1 MVTYTEVKTTGPI
14 EWARLF
20 EGNRDMEGYQGAYAA
35 CDGAYTVSQ
44 ILSKE
49 EFTKL
54 QTAGTTK
61 KPVQKR
67 LMDGELVIKF
77 ERKHTVT
84 KKDGTVVSQAGGAP
98 VVTDAEGNAWTDE
111 HGLIGNGSLAEVT
124 NLITSFKG
132 QDGMMW
138 ARTSLVSVKI
148 IEHVKYE
155 KDAEVAA

>member
-1 MVTYTEVKTTGPI
+1 MAYTEVKTTGPI

>member
-1 MVTYTEVKTTGPI
+1 MAYTEVKTTGPI

-44 ILSKE
+44 VLSKG
-49 EFTKL
+49 EFSKL
-54 QTAGTTK
+54 QEAGTSK

-84 KKDGTVVSQAGGAP
+84 SKDGTVVAQAGGAP

-111 HGLIGNGSLAEVT
+111 HGLIGNGSVAEVS
-124 NLITSFKG
+124 NLISTFKG
-132 QDGMMW
+132 QDGKMY

>member
-1 MVTYTEVKTTGPI
+1 MAYTEVKTTGPI

-111 HGLIGNGSLAEVT
+111 HGLIGNGSLAEVS
-124 NLITSFKG
+124 NLISTFKG
-132 QDGMMW
+132 QDGKMY

>member
-1 MVTYTEVKTTGPI
+1 MAYTEVKTTGPI

-111 HGLIGNGSLAEVT
+111 HGLIGNG
-124 NLITSFKG
+124 
-132 QDGMMW
+132 
-138 ARTSLVSVKI
+138 
-148 IEHVKYE
+148 
-155 KDAEVAA
+155 

>member
-1 MVTYTEVKTTGPI
+1 MVPI
-14 EWARLF
+14 VA
-20 EGNRDMEGYQGAYAA
+20 
-35 CDGAYTVSQ
+35 
-44 ILSKE
+44 
-49 EFTKL
+49 
-54 QTAGTTK
+54 
-61 KPVQKR
+61 
-67 LMDGELVIKF
+67 
-77 ERKHTVT
+77 
-84 KKDGTVVSQAGGAP
+84 QAGGAP